1 MKKKK
6 SRIVVWG
13 ATNMEYLVISGMSG
27 AGKSLAVDVLE
38 DMGYYCIDNM
48 PVFLIANFLTLF
60 SESKTHYEKV
70 AFVIDS
76 RGGEQNYQV
85 LFDALTT
92 IHERGDLVKILF
104 LTASD
109 EVLINRQK
117 ASRRRHPL
125 DVDRRGIDQAL
136 QMERT
141 MLLPISRNAD
151 YTIDT
156 SSLTTAGLK
165 SHIEKL
171 FGQSKA
177 SMMAISINTFGF
189 KHGIPR
195 DADLVFDVRFLPNP
209 YYIPEMKERTGCDAD
224 VAAYVFSTPE
234 AETFMEKLTDLLA
247 FLIPQYMK
255 EGKTSLVISVGCT
268 GGRHRSVAVGER
280 LCSALNQMGH
290 SAVVFH
296 RDFTRR

>member
-1 MKKKK
+1 
-6 SRIVVWG
+6 
-13 ATNMEYLVISGMSG
+13 MEYLVISGMSG

-48 PVFLIANFLTLF
+48 PVFLISNFLTLF

-76 RGGEQNYQV
+76 RGGKQDFQQ
-85 LFDALTT
+85 LFDALTV
-92 IHERGDLVKILF
+92 IHERGDRMKILF

-125 DVDRRGIDQAL
+125 DTDGRGISGAL
-136 QMERT
+136 ELERE

-156 SSLTTAGLK
+156 SSLSTAGLK
-165 SHIEKL
+165 AHIEKL
-171 FGQSKA
+171 FGRVDQK
-177 SMMAISINTFGF
+177 MMAISINTFGF

-195 DADLVFDVRFLPNP
+195 EADLVFDVRFLPNP
-209 YYIPEMKERTGCDAD
+209 YYVADMRERTGCEED

-234 AETFMEKLTDLLA
+234 AETFMDKLTELLA

-280 LCSALNQMGH
+280 LCRELNELGH